1 MAQSVRMKEME
12 DYIKKI
18 GELLNVVYKK
28 VSEAESKTNSLE
40 TNLSKLKTDVED
52 LKNENLRLRQN
63 SVAKEEYEEFMNK
76 LVDSLKGLLPESPQ
90 EDTSSQP
97 EPDLP

>member
-28 VSEAESKTNSLE
+28 VAEAESKSNSLE
-40 TNLSKLKTDVED
+40 ESVSKLRVDVED
-52 LKNENLRLRQN
+52 LKAENVKLREN
-63 SVAKEEYEEFMNK
+63 SVSKDEYEAFMK
-76 LVDSLKGLLPESPQ
+76 MLVDSLKGLLPVTPHE
-90 EDTSSQP
+90 EASSQVELASP
-97 EPDLP
+97 

>member
-28 VSEAESKTNSLE
+28 ISEVESKANSLE
-40 TNLSKLKTDVED
+40 ADISRLEVEIGTLKS
-52 LKNENLRLRQN
+52 ENVALRQN
-63 SVAKEEYEEFMNK
+63 VLSKGEYEEFMNR
-76 LVDSLKGLLPESPQ
+76 LVSSLKGLLSE
-90 EDTSSQP
+90 TSKEETSQ
-97 EPDLP
+97 

>member
-28 VSEAESKTNSLE
+28 ISEVESKANSLE
-40 TNLSKLKTDVED
+40 ADIARLKVEIGT
-52 LKNENLRLRQN
+52 LKSENVALRQN
-63 SVAKEEYEEFMNK
+63 VLSKGEYEEFMNR
-76 LVDSLKGLLPESPQ
+76 LVSSLKGLLS
-90 EDTSSQP
+90 DTSKEEASQ
-97 EPDLP
+97 